1 MTLKIKGEGGTEKV
15 QSHREQIIEDVLIK
29 NYSKYYCLAYGYVH
43 NEADALDIVQ
53 EGAYKAIL
61 KSETLRNEEHAA
73 TWIYRIMLNEV
84 FSFCRSKRDFFAENS
99 IQMES
104 YIGAYDNSAGCAEEM
119 DLYNA
124 LERLSPDEKKIVQLR
139 FFQGFKLEEVA
150 EAMGLNLNTVK
161 SKLYRTIEKLRVS
174 MSA

>member
-1 MTLKIKGEGGTEKV
+1 MIQTTK
-15 QSHREQIIEDVLIK
+15 EQAVENVLIE
-29 NYSKYYCLAYGYVH
+29 NYRKYYHLALGYVH

-161 SKLYRTIEKLRVS
+161 SKLYRTIEKLRLS

>member
-1 MTLKIKGEGGTEKV
+1 MQLRKD
-15 QSHREQIIEDVLIK
+15 QIIEMILTND
-29 NYSKYYCLAYGYVH
+29 YEKYYWLAYGYVH

-84 FSFCRSKRDFFAENS
+84 FSFCRGKRDFFAENS

-104 YIGAYDNSAGCAEEM
+104 YIGSYDNSAGCAEEM

-124 LERLSPDEKKIVQLR
+124 LERLSPDERKIVQLR
-139 FFQGFKLEEVA
+139 FFQGLKLEEVA

-161 SKLYRTIEKLRVS
+161 SKLYRTIEKLRLS